1 VVAPPQ
7 LCLAVDPEAEGGLH
21 LTTARRHHSGTA
33 VAIGPTGTAGVMEAV
48 TAHRCPPCRG
58 EAVVAHATHSKVGPQ
73 KVGPLEVGL
82 PEEVQQEGGL
92 WEVDL
97 REVGPQEVDLQEVV
111 QQGVGPLEVALQA
124 GGPHEGLREA
134 APVVV
139 DQYRRPSC
147 CRQPPTHLRALPPVE
162 AGAVCLAQVAALA
175 SHEVVVGDGA
185 PQQGRRLCLQ
195 PHEPWEVRACL

>member
-1 VVAPPQ
+1 MVAPPQ

-48 TAHRCPPCRG
+48 TVHRCPPCRG
-58 EAVVAHATHSKVGPQ
+58 EAVVAHATHSKVDPQ
-73 KVGPLEVGL
+73 EVGPLEASL
-82 PEEVQQEGGL
+82 QEEVQQEG
-92 WEVDL
+92 DL
-97 REVGPQEVDLQEVV
+97 REVDPLEVDLQEVDLQEGA

-139 DQYRRPSC
+139 DRYRRPSC
-147 CRQPPTHLRALPPVE
+147 CRQHPTHPRALPPVE

-185 PQQGRRLCLQ
+185 PQQERRHCLQ
-195 PHEPWEVRACL
+195 PHEPREVRACL